1 VTATLQV
8 SDVHLA
14 FGGVHALDGATFD
27 VGEGEIVGL
36 IGPNGAGKTT
46 LFDCIS
52 GFQRPDSGRIAYTTV
67 DGDTVDLIDQP
78 PHDRITSGIGRL
90 FQQAKLFPSVQVR
103 DIVRTVQH
111 RRMSVGFFRS
121 LFGVGGAGAEE
132 REVSKRADEALEIV
146 GLAAHADKP
155 AMELSTGMLRLCELA
170 AIVAVRPRL
179 LLLDEP
185 SSGIA
190 QKETEAL
197 LPLLRRLRDHLD
209 ATVLVI
215 EHDMPL
221 VMGLADRIVAMAG
234 GRVIAQGSPAQVQS
248 HPDVLESYLGTRA
261 GAASNGQRRRRTKV
275 SR

>member
-1 VTATLQV
+1 VTVALDIDGV
-8 SDVHLA
+8 ALA
-14 FGGVHALDGATFD
+14 FGGVHALDGAKFTVD
-27 VGEGEIVGL
+27 EGEIVGL

-52 GFQRPDSGRIAYTTV
+52 GFQKPDEGRIVYE
-67 DGDTVDLIDQP
+67 GNDLVARPAQ
-78 PHDRITSGIGRL
+78 DRIVLGIGRL
-90 FQQAKLFPSVQVR
+90 FQQAKLFPSVKVR

-111 RRMSVGFFRS
+111 RRMKSGFFKTVAG
-121 LFGVGGAGAEE
+121 FGAAAIEE
-132 REVSKRADEALEIV
+132 REVAERADEALDLV
-146 GLAAHADKP
+146 GLGAHVDKP

-221 VMGLADRIVAMAG
+221 VMGLADRIVAMAQ
-234 GRVIAQGSPAQVQS
+234 GRVIAEGSPAKVQA
-248 HPDVLESYLGTRA
+248 HPDVLASYLGTRA
-261 GAASNGQRRRRTKV
+261 ASASKNGSKRKSKARR
-275 SR
+275 

>member
-1 VTATLQV
+1 MSARLEI

-27 VGEGEIVGL
+27 VAEGEIVGL

-52 GFQRPDSGRIAYTTV
+52 GFQRPDSGTIVYTTT
-67 DGDTVDLIDQP
+67 GGSTVDLVDQP

-90 FQQAKLFPSVQVR
+90 FQQAKLFPSVRVR

-111 RRMSVGFFRS
+111 RTMTVGFFRTI
-121 LFGVGGAGAEE
+121 LGVGGAGAEE
-132 REVSKRADEALEIV
+132 REVAKRADEALEIV

-234 GRVIAQGSPAQVQS
+234 GRVIAEGPPAQVQR
-248 HPDVLESYLGTRA
+248 HPAVLESYLGTRA
-261 GAASNGQRRRRTKV
+261 RAGPNGQRRRRTKA